1 MREIRMLRS
10 TWRGLETWH
19 GRGISDGAG
28 APALDPTD
36 VEGTGN
42 VARSRGL
49 PARQSSTLPEILRPL
64 LQLRQNASVFAQGC
78 TGFSACSA
86 VRHHN
91 FKHPPWWTSLPI
103 LPGLGFSVHTVCPSD
118 GETGTSGQ
126 VMGHAPKN
134 RHSQDDNL
142 ARAAAK
148 ISFETFGSATIL
160 EIVSAPSIVARNT
173 LADFFARSVP
183 GSFIRS
189 ATSAIILRIPLVAA
203 DRVDLSDLAS
213 SLPSAARGHP

>member
-1 MREIRMLRS
+1 M
-10 TWRGLETWH
+10 
-19 GRGISDGAG
+19 
-28 APALDPTD
+28 P
-36 VEGTGN
+36 
-42 VARSRGL
+42 
-49 PARQSSTLPEILRPL
+49 
-64 LQLRQNASVFAQGC
+64 
-78 TGFSACSA
+78 
-86 VRHHN
+86 VRR
-91 FKHPPWWTSLPI
+91 
-103 LPGLGFSVHTVCPSD
+103 
-118 GETGTSGQ
+118 ETGTSGQ

-183 GSFIRS
+183 GSSIRS

>member
-1 MREIRMLRS
+1 MTEVV
-10 TWRGLETWH
+10 
-19 GRGISDGAG
+19 GAC
-28 APALDPTD
+28 L
-36 VEGTGN
+36 
-42 VARSRGL
+42 
-49 PARQSSTLPEILRPL
+49 
-64 LQLRQNASVFAQGC
+64 C
-78 TGFSACSA
+78 
-86 VRHHN
+86 
-91 FKHPPWWTSLPI
+91 
-103 LPGLGFSVHTVCPSD
+103 
-118 GETGTSGQ
+118 GQ

-160 EIVSAPSIVARNT
+160 EIVSAPSIVARNI

-213 SLPSAARGHP
+213 SLPSAEEGISEPGPSCA

>member
-1 MREIRMLRS
+1 MTEVVGAVLCAPPTTTPSCRRS
-10 TWRGLETWH
+10 SKR
-19 GRGISDGAG
+19 RDR
-28 APALDPTD
+28 AL
-36 VEGTGN
+36 G
-42 VARSRGL
+42 
-49 PARQSSTLPEILRPL
+49 
-64 LQLRQNASVFAQGC
+64 
-78 TGFSACSA
+78 
-86 VRHHN
+86 
-91 FKHPPWWTSLPI
+91 
-103 LPGLGFSVHTVCPSD
+103 VCPSD

-142 ARAAAK
+142 ARAAVK
-148 ISFETFGSATIL
+148 ISLETLGSATIL

-213 SLPSAARGHP
+213 SLPSAARGHPWARSFLCSGER